1 MRETVCQRAWIPVQ
15 RDHASMVY
23 TLGDMPGYRILF
35 ATVPADGHFV
45 PLTGIAMA
53 LRARGHDVRWYV

>member
-1 MRETVCQRAWIPVQ
+1 MQ

-53 LRARGHDVRWYV
+53 LRTLGHDVRWYV